1 MESIAC
7 PIEAAVPRTA
17 NMLLPTSPS
26 TIRFA
31 NIGINKMQTEN
42 RMLATARRIS
52 ADAPLSAP
60 AKLPALVM
68 AVMLLMLRAI
78 NNRQKIP

>member
-1 MESIAC
+1 
-7 PIEAAVPRTA
+7 
-17 NMLLPTSPS
+17 
-26 TIRFA
+26 
-31 NIGINKMQTEN
+31 MQTEN

-68 AVMLLMLRAI
+68 AVMLLMLRAMS
-78 NNRQKIP
+78 NRQKIP